1 MAEQAPEKI
10 STGYFPRPLQA
21 ELHKRLL
28 RFNVLVMHRRFGKRC
43 DVSTPIPTPSG
54 FIKLGEVKTG
64 DLIYGHDGKA
74 TKVLEAHPI
83 ELATDCFDVEFDCKE
98 SIRADAEHL
107 WYVEPLYSKAKP
119 HLRDHWKCGEV
130 INTSRLYDLVND
142 GVSLFIPV
150 AKPVLYSDSKV
161 VVDHYN
167 FGLWLGDGS
176 KNSCVL
182 TNPNKNILSSFAE
195 MLHGFGVES
204 KTDFIG
210 HEKYCTRLTNVGSS
224 KPFLNELRRLGVYE
238 NKHIPDSYKIS
249 SPEQRA
255 ELIQGLM
262 DSDGTVSDS
271 GACVFY
277 NKNER
282 LIDDVV
288 EVLSSMGIKAHK
300 TFYDRDGSKEF
311 MIHFS
316 SWFNPFKLD
325 DRNGPRFTQR
335 GRRAERHKVVSVKK
349 AAPVKMRC
357 LTVDDEKSVFLIG
370 KHFIPTH
377 NTVFSINEMIDRGL
391 RNQNKNPQYAYFAP
405 FYGQAKR
412 VAWDYLKDYTRN
424 IPGVRF
430 NEAELRVEIP
440 RPALDDKIRF
450 ILLGADNPA
459 AIRGIYLDGAIL
471 DEYAEMDPTVWGQV
485 IRPTLSDR
493 EGWAIFIGTPK
504 GQNHFHEIYDKARV
518 NPRWLAVL
526 CRASDTNII
535 PKYELEAAK
544 AEMAEEEYLQEYEC
558 SFVAALIG
566 SYYGKYMGEAEA
578 EGRITTV
585 PYDPALLVDTYW
597 DLGVG
602 DTTAIW
608 FLQQQGKN
616 YHLIDYVEDSG
627 KGLEF
632 YVKEIQSK
640 RYAYGYHTL
649 PHDAAARSMESG
661 RTRQQVLQKL
671 GLKALIQKR
680 QSVEDGINAARLILS
695 RCWFDKEKCARGL
708 AALKNYERK
717 WDPKNKMFHNK
728 PKHNWASH
736 ASDAF
741 RYLALGV
748 KEDADDNPILPRE
761 AQSEYNVFSRD
772 GRYI

>member
-1 MAEQAPEKI
+1 MAKVEKI
-10 STGYFPRPLQA
+10 STGYEPRPLQS
-21 ELHKRLL
+21 ELHKRLM

-43 DVSTPIPTPSG
+43 DVSTPVPTPNG
-54 FIKLGEVKTG
+54 FVPLGEINTG
-64 DLIYGHDGKA
+64 DTIFGHDGSRVNV
-74 TKVLEAHPI
+74 TKSHPI
-83 ELATDCFDVEFDCKE
+83 EVAKDCYDVTFDCKTT
-98 SIRADAEHL
+98 ITADAEHL
-107 WYVEPLYSKAKP
+107 WYVEPLFAKAKP

-130 INTSRLYDLVND
+130 VNTERLNRLVND

-150 AKPVLYSDSKV
+150 SGAVDYDEKDLLIDPYS
-161 VVDHYN
+161 

-176 KNSCVL
+176 KNSCTL
-182 TNPNKNILSSFAE
+182 TNPNESILTAFSEMLSS
-195 MLHGFGVES
+195 LGVDS
-204 KTDFIG
+204 QTDFVG
-210 HEKYCTRLTNVGSS
+210 HEKYCTRLRSKGSS
-224 KPFLNELRRLGVYE
+224 KRFLNELRLLGVYE
-238 NKHIPDSYKIS
+238 NKHIPGFYKIS
-249 SPEQRA
+249 SVDQRVD
-255 ELIQGLM
+255 LVRGLM
-262 DSDGTVSDS
+262 DSDGSISQSKV
-271 GACVFY
+271 CVFY
-277 NKNER
+277 NKNET
-282 LIDDVV
+282 LVNDLV
-288 EVLSSMGIKAHK
+288 EVLSSLGIKAHK
-300 TFYDRDGSKEF
+300 TFFDRDGSKEF
-311 MIHFS
+311 MVHFS

-325 DRNGPRFTQR
+325 ERNVSLFKKR
-335 GRRAERHKVVSVKK
+335 GKRAERHKIISVNKSG
-349 AAPVKMRC
+349 PVEMRC

-391 RNQNKNPQYAYFAP
+391 RNERKNPQYAYFAP

-412 VAWDYLKDYTRN
+412 VAWDYLKDYTKN

-440 RPALDDKIRF
+440 RPAMDDKIRF

-493 EGWAIFIGTPK
+493 QGWAIFIGTPK
-504 GQNHFHEIYDKARV
+504 GQNHFHEIYDKARM
-518 NPRWLAVL
+518 NPSWFAAL
-526 CRASDTNII
+526 CKASDTDII
-535 PKYELEAAK
+535 PSKELEAAK
-544 AEMAEEEYLQEYEC
+544 AEMAEEEYQQEYEC

-566 SYYGKYMGEAEA
+566 SYYGKYIAEA
-578 EGRITTV
+578 EEEGRIKSV

-608 FLQQQGKN
+608 FLQQHGKD
-616 YHLIDYVEDSG
+616 YHLIDYFEDSG

-632 YVKEIQSK
+632 YVREIKS
-640 RYAYGYHTL
+640 RPYAYGYHTL
-649 PHDAAARSMESG
+649 PHDAAARSMETG
-661 RTRQQVLQKL
+661 RTRQQVLGKL

-680 QSVEDGINAARLILS
+680 QSVEDGINAARMILG
-695 RCWFDKEKCARGL
+695 RCYFDKEKCQRGL
-708 AALKNYERK
+708 LALKNYERK
-717 WDPKNKMFHNK
+717 WDPKNKIFHNK

-748 KEDADDNPILPRE
+748 KEDTEDQLDLPRT
-761 AQSEYNVFSRD
+761 AQNEYNVFGTD
-772 GRYI
+772 GSYI